1 MNAPTTLRQHAINWF
16 EIPCEDFDRAT
27 SFYETI
33 LDAPMQRVQD
43 ETKLAESDT
52 SPAVAERQAEL
63 DRLKKRYQD
72 LQKDVDALLQA
83 H

>member
-1 MNAPTTLRQHAINWF
+1 M
-16 EIPCEDFDRAT
+16 
-27 SFYETI
+27 
-33 LDAPMQRVQD
+33 QD

-63 DRLKKRYQD
+63 DRLAKRYQD
-72 LQKDVDALLQA
+72 LQKAVDALPQA